1 MSATVAG
8 IGGRWAFGV
17 VILVHVIV
25 YNETGGTT
33 VVLAAALATGC
44 AMLSGMLRLR
54 CG

>member
-54 CG
+54 